1 MRHLFV
7 RGSTLTET
15 AHPGQ
20 ALFSKHSH
28 ELAGDLA
35 KEYGTNKPTPT
46 ARVQEKSKG
55 DAMCPTIS
63 QNPSFWRPSWLSNE
77 CTTRNDPESE

>member
-1 MRHLFV
+1 MSMRHLFV

-55 DAMCPTIS
+55 DTACLSTS
-63 QNPSFWRPSWLSNE
+63 QNPSG
-77 CTTRNDPESE
+77 